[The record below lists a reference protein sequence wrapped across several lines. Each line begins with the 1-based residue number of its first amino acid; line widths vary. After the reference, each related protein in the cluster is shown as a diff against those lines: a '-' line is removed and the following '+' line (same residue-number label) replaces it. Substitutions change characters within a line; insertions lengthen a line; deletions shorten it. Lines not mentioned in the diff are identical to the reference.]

1 MAEDKKAKPA
11 AAAPKAA
18 PKAAAEKKAP
28 RSKAEKV
35 GMENANAGIPEN
47 YVPRLRKLYDE
58 EIRPAMIKQFGY
70 TNVMQVPRI
79 TKIVLNMGVGEATQD
94 SKLVNVA
101 ASELEKIAGQKPVL
115 TISRKAI
122 AQFKIRENLA
132 IGTKVTLRKVR
143 MYEFLDRFIT
153 VALPRVRDFRGL
165 TDRSFDGNGNFAMG
179 IKEHLIFPEIDYD
192 KIDKVWGM
200 DIIVCTSAKTDD
212 EARALLDAFNFPF
225 RKSQRKAA

>member
-11 AAAPKAA
+11 AQQP
-18 PKAAAEKKAP
+18 
-28 RSKAEKV
+28 KAEKAPKKKEAKAGV
-35 GMENANAGIPEN
+35 ANANAGLPDG
-47 YVPRLRKLYDE
+47 YVPRLRKQYDE
-58 EIRPAMIKQFGY
+58 EIRPALIKQFGY

-79 TKIVLNMGVGEATQD
+79 TKVVLNMGVGEGTGD
-94 SKLVNVA
+94 SKLVTVA
-101 ASELEKIAGQKPVL
+101 AEELEKIAGQKPVI
-115 TISRKAI
+115 TKSRMAI
-122 AQFKIRENLA
+122 AQFKLRENLA

-165 TDRSFDGNGNFAMG
+165 SDRSFDGNGNFAMG

-192 KIDKVWGM
+192 KIDRVWGM

-225 RKSQRKAA
+225 RNRLQRKAAA